1 MSTRNLKKFVEVNG
15 CKHYFLNEDDTIE
28 SFPIKDIYF
37 IHSNFLVEEDYMLKH
52 PFGRVYKPKGCID
65 TLIRF
70 VRQPNNST
78 LMFRVHEWNIPSNPF
93 YVAKPKFRL
102 RDIIDAFYERDSYV

>member
-1 MSTRNLKKFVEVNG
+1 MSTRNLKSFVEVNG
-15 CKHYFLNEDDTIE
+15 CKHYFLNEDGT
-28 SFPIKDIYF
+28 KDIYF
-37 IHSNFLVEEDYMLKH
+37 IHSSFLVEEDYMLKH

-93 YVAKPKFRL
+93 YLAKPTFRL
-102 RDIIDAFYERDSYV
+102 RNILDAFYDRDSYV